1 MSASRAVVLIN
12 PEHLTAWNLS
22 TSDARASELLEGC
35 RRAAARKKVLAGRDA
50 RGCLH
55 PDAIAAE
62 LGLAA
67 LTLGLHAKSGATWA
81 HRRWVLARLVLQKR
95 KEVDSRRLRGL
106 LEAESQLV
114 LVCAEVQEELS
125 SNRQWVRRHL
135 DDNSAFHYQRVG
147 SLSTARIELRQGY
160 SRNSLQEG

>member
-12 PEHLTAWNLS
+12 PEHLTAWNL
-22 TSDARASELLEGC
+22 
-35 RRAAARKKVLAGRDA
+35 RKTVLAGRDA

-55 PDAIAAE
+55 PDAITTE

-67 LTLGLHAKSGATWA
+67 LTLGLHANSGATWA
-81 HRRWVLARLVLQKR
+81 HRRWVLAGLVLQNR
-95 KEVDSRRLRGL
+95 EGVDSRRLRGL

-114 LVCAEVQEELS
+114 LVCAERSPMNYRAWSHRSWLVQWMPISMVQEELS

-135 DDNSAFHYQRVG
+135 DDNSALHYQRVG
-147 SLSTARIELRQGY
+147 SLSTARIELRQGN
-160 SRNSLQEG
+160 SRNL

>member
-12 PEHLTAWNLS
+12 PEHLTAWNL
-22 TSDARASELLEGC
+22 
-35 RRAAARKKVLAGRDA
+35 RKKVLAGRDA

-67 LTLGLHAKSGATWA
+67 LTLGLQAKSGAAWA
-81 HRRWVLARLVLQKR
+81 HRRWVLARLVLQKG
-95 KEVDSRRLRGL
+95 EGVDSRRLRGL
-106 LEAESQLV
+106 LEAESQLRSPMNYRAWSHRSW
-114 LVCAEVQEELS
+114 LVQWMPISMVQEELS

-147 SLSTARIELRQGY
+147 SLSTASIELRQ
-160 SRNSLQEG
+160 